1 MSLIS
6 KFNFNYHY
14 KVLTELLSNNK
25 YEEFLLNLIDLSK
38 KKKDTFVQLMNT
50 FAPNFSNNIEL
61 QSNLKNKIIW
71 INSFQIKDTDFIT
84 KFINEYFAKQKENIL
99 FPTDYPIL
107 LEKINRYLNVNEYSI
122 SYQEELHDLFQ
133 IMINL
138 VNNEENIFIKNNGAF
153 FETSNKKHFTYPYT
167 CKAYIVYV
175 RSPLKLYSEL
185 KNYYTER
192 DLAMSHLF
200 NLENNPESKI
210 INNVK
215 FEVNK
220 QGWAINTNSWLNE
233 NVKNTYKGIVI
244 KEEDLIKEP
253 METLLSIVIHLNSV
267 GINAG
272 LDYDTIEK
280 FLLNN
285 PIPNIPA
292 QEFSISNKELKFIRK
307 NVNPFLDDP
316 DFQI

>member
-6 KFNFNYHY
+6 KFNFNYHF

-25 YEEFLLNLIDLSK
+25 YEDFLLNLTELSK
-38 KKKDTFVQLMNT
+38 KKKDTFFQLMNA
-50 FAPNFSNNIEL
+50 FVPNFNNNVEL
-61 QSNLKNKIIW
+61 QNNLKNKIIW
-71 INSFQIKDTDFIT
+71 INSFQIKDADFIS

-107 LEKINRYLNVNEYSI
+107 LEKINQFLNVNEFSI
-122 SYQEELHDLFQ
+122 SYQEQLHDLFQ

-138 VNNEENIFIKNNGAF
+138 VNNEETIFIKNNGAF
-153 FETSNKKHFTYPYT
+153 FETTNKKYFTYPYT
-167 CKAYIVYV
+167 CKAYITYI
-175 RSPLKLYSEL
+175 RNPLTLYSEL
-185 KNYYTER
+185 KNYYGER
-192 DLAMSHLF
+192 DLALNHLF

-220 QGWAINTNSWLNE
+220 QGWSINTNSWLNE
-233 NVKNTYKGIVI
+233 NVKNTYKGIII
-244 KEEDLIKEP
+244 KEEDLINEP
-253 METLLSIVIHLNSV
+253 METLLSIIIHLNSV

-272 LDYDTIEK
+272 LDYDTIDK

-285 PIPNIPA
+285 QIPA
-292 QEFSISNKELKFIRK
+292 IPSQEFSISNKELKFIRK
-307 NVNPFLDDP
+307 NVNLYLDDT